1 MSAEGHYAGW
11 TANAHTRGPVLSLVT
26 NWSEVLRQSIKLKVN
41 MGHHGP
47 KQLVNFLCPKNP
59 VSSQALVVLPAPQ
72 TPTKG
77 KKMQKVWRF
86 WAWLCARE
94 VAANPSSVAPVEPDV
109 AAGKDQIFFF
119 FVESFRVVPDSFG
132 EHGEQWCFSKKHP
145 ASFFVEHVQVEFDGY
160 WFVGSF
166 LLLGSFLVFHTIRQ
180 VGFKGW
186 ERPQQEDTCCVVSL
200 VRWRFI
206 GSVLSIF
213 LLGLLGRKTESC
225 NIDHMDQL
233 HDLQSWM
240 HMCVKNCSS
249 RYGIFFMRRGG
260 WSQMCQLE

>member
-109 AAGKDQIFFF
+109 AAGKDQIFSFSSNHF
-119 FVESFRVVPDSFG
+119 AWFPIPLESMESNGVSPKNTLPLSSLSMFRLSLMGIGWGSLEVS
-132 EHGEQWCFSKKHP
+132 CFWGLFS
-145 ASFFVEHVQVEFDGY
+145 
-160 WFVGSF
+160 
-166 LLLGSFLVFHTIRQ
+166 
-180 VGFKGW
+180 
-186 ERPQQEDTCCVVSL
+186 C
-200 VRWRFI
+200 
-206 GSVLSIF
+206 SIQS
-213 LLGLLGRKTESC
+213 GR
-225 NIDHMDQL
+225 
-233 HDLQSWM
+233 
-240 HMCVKNCSS
+240 
-249 RYGIFFMRRGG
+249 
-260 WSQMCQLE
+260 